1 MPRKRALSAPESQAR
16 PSLSGT
22 AFVSLPRKSE
32 PGDSLAAARET
43 CGAGTTTPVSRLV
56 GLLKPDA
63 GSIRVAGVYAVG
75 RGLSG
80 GVSRLTASQVGPL
93 ITVVAAYGAE
103 ARSRPLPAARSR
115 RRCWSHGPCHGQPE
129 IAPRMSA
136 AGRHT
141 EAPQETE
148 LG

>member
-63 GSIRVAGVYAVG
+63 GAIRVAGVYAVADPATARRYVALAG
-75 RGLSG
+75 PFAGADARPAPPMAVIQKRGQG
-80 GVSRLTASQVGPL
+80 G
-93 ITVVAAYGAE
+93 
-103 ARSRPLPAARSR
+103 PAAVRPR
-115 RRCWSHGPCHGQPE
+115 
-129 IAPRMSA
+129 RMS
-136 AGRHT
+136 RHGFVHF
-141 EAPQETE
+141 Q
-148 LG
+148 